1 MTDFHN
7 ERERFHRY
15 YTKDT
20 YDRAIAPRMISPTTN
35 RRIELTEV
43 SYYIAELDEL
53 MPAFPIIGGHRGRKA
68 RRTRRNKRR
77 ST

>member
-7 ERERFHRY
+7 QRDMFHRY

-20 YDRAIAPRMISPTTN
+20 YDRTIELRMKSPMTN
-35 RRIELTEV
+35 RRIEPAEV
-43 SYYIAELDEL
+43 SYYIAELDES
-53 MPAFPIIGGHRGRKA
+53 MPAFPIIGGRRRKA